1 MKNSMIMRKRLNKE
15 RRALLKK
22 SKIKYEQ
29 ENWTNNELVCK
40 SVPSATPTTR
50 RSAPPS
56 MTPPARKGGRRSRA
70 SQQPAGVGQ
79 TEVWSPEGEG
89 QAKD

>member
-1 MKNSMIMRKRLNKE
+1 MNNSMIMRKRLNKE

-22 SKIKYEQ
+22 SKIKYKQ
-29 ENWTNNELVCK
+29 EYWTNNEQVCE

-56 MTPPARKGGRRSRA
+56 MKASVSPSSMSIRWRMMCLNARQWWMRNVK
-70 SQQPAGVGQ
+70 
-79 TEVWSPEGEG
+79 T
-89 QAKD
+89 